1 MRGQFLNNERER
13 DDDKPIY
20 RRYLDILKY
29 NKKDKKD
36 MLYLCII

>member
-1 MRGQFLNNERER
+1 MRGQFLNNER